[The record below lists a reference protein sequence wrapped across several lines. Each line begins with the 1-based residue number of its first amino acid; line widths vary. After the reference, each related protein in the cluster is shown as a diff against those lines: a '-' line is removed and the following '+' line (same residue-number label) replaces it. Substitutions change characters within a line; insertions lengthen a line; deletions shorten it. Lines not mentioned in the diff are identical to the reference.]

1 MDKRDLHVMRARPR
15 RFIDHPQARLLE
27 FRNPCRQIID
37 GERQV
42 MQSFTTFIEEALNG
56 AGRVGR
62 LEQLQAHV
70 ANPKES
76 DANLLTW
83 NVFDTLEFGAELAL
97 VKRPLCVDRADGD
110 SDMIEG
116 FDRLP
121 DGSSFE
127 FDQHLAD
134 LHHIARRRIHLGD
147 LTPTRCRTA
156 TSALVGFQARNRL
169 MVKSPR
175 GD

>member
-37 GERQV
+37 GERQA
-42 MQSFTTFIEEALNG
+42 MQSFTTFIERALTWT
-56 AGRVGR
+56 GRVGR

-76 DANLLTW
+76 DAKLLTW

-116 FDRLP
+116 LNGFHG
-121 DGSSFE
+121 GSLFE
-127 FDQHLAD
+127 FDEHLAN
-134 LHHIARRRIHLGD
+134 LHRIA
-147 LTPTRCRTA
+147 
-156 TSALVGFQARNRL
+156 
-169 MVKSPR
+169 
-175 GD
+175 